1 MKKIFV
7 DVLLSSLL
15 GLVMSVLVEPTLK
28 DVIAKSNDP
37 PITSPAMPL
46 PSPETSIVVR
56 DPPPN
61 PFALAEGTETRD
73 GIAVHTRE
81 LRGENGA
88 SAWVKITTLDK
99 EHYWKKG
106 SASII
111 MGPDNQEDNIYRFLG
126 SRGLQ
131 RDLQLAHDIV
141 IIGAASCEFENSSD
155 PDEAREEIRAGNRAM
170 KMTSWLREVLERR
183 RPDLAVFSV
192 NLGRFRHPNCPQND
206 PQATRWQR
214 GAYLVSV
221 IKKHGIETREQLA
234 NLLRDHFSQKDN
246 ALQLD
251 LTRYSK
257 GDFALEPVKMPWQM
271 ADVADLATS
280 P

>member
-1 MKKIFV
+1 MKKILIE
-7 DVLLSSLL
+7 VLLS
-15 GLVMSVLVEPTLK
+15 GLVALISTVLVEPALK
-28 DVIAKSNDP
+28 DVIAKNNAPPVTSP
-37 PITSPAMPL
+37 PITL
-46 PSPETSIVVR
+46 PSPKISEVLKDLPS
-56 DPPPN
+56 D
-61 PFALAEGTETRD
+61 PFALAEGTETHD
-73 GIAVHTRE
+73 GIEVHTRE
-81 LRGENGA
+81 LKGENGV

-111 MGPDNQEDNIYRFLG
+111 MGPDNKEDNIYRFLK

-141 IIGAASCEFENSSD
+141 IIGAASCEFENPSD
-155 PDEAREEIRAGNRAM
+155 PDESQEEIRAANRAM

-192 NLGRFRHPNCPQND
+192 NLGRFRHPNCPQDD

-234 NLLRDHFSQKDN
+234 ALLRDHFSQKDN

-251 LTRYSK
+251 LAKYSK
-257 GDFALEPVKMPWQM
+257 GDFSLEPVKMPWQM
-271 ADVADLATS
+271 AEVATS